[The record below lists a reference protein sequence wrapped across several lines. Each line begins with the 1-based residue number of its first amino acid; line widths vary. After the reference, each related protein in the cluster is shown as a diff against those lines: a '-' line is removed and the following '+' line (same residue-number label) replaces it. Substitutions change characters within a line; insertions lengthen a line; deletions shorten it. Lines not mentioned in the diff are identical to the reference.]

1 MLSDTGQII
10 TDKNSK
16 ITNYYIMCRTK
27 YDTHSI
33 RKNNNSNVLTKSN
46 TGKNILIDTRQIKL
60 IKNFKITN
68 KSCVR

>member
-10 TDKNSK
+10 TDKNFK
-16 ITNYYIMCRTK
+16 ITNYYIMCKTK

-46 TGKNILIDTRQIKL
+46 TEKNILLDTRQIITDKKF
-60 IKNFKITN
+60 KNN
-68 KSCVR
+68 